1 MCKKNTAISW
11 LFISKMTEKT
21 GRYIRIAEWS
31 EQDRPRE
38 KLVSQGS
45 RYLSH
50 AELLAILLS
59 SGSRNQS
66 ALALAQA
73 ILLDFNQ
80 DLRELSRGTL
90 GDLMAFHGIGKAKAV
105 TLLAAFELGLR
116 IHNSAHSPKDV
127 VQDSRTAYE
136 TIRAKLRNLK
146 HEEFWILYLNNANGI
161 IRLTQLS
168 KGGITGTIVDIRL
181 LLRQALELGAVGLIV
196 AHNHPSD
203 QLKPSRSDIALTQKL
218 AKAATVLD
226 IKLLDHLIITESSYF
241 SFADEKLI

>member
-1 MCKKNTAISW
+1 MG
-11 LFISKMTEKT
+11 EKS
-21 GRYIRIAEWS
+21 GRYISIPKWS

-73 ILLDFNQ
+73 IMLEFKH
-80 DLRELSRGTL
+80 DLRKLSQSTPT
-90 GDLMAFHGIGKAKAV
+90 DLMAFHGIGKAKAV
-105 TLLAAFELGLR
+105 TLMAAFELALR
-116 IHNSAHSPKDV
+116 IQNAPHNLKHMVK
-127 VQDSRTAYE
+127 DSRSAYE
-136 TIRAKLRNLK
+136 AIRPKFSKLQ
-146 HEEFWILYLNNANGI
+146 HEEFWILFLNNANGI
-161 IRLTQLS
+161 LRMSQLS
-168 KGGITGTIVDIRL
+168 KGGITGTVVDIRL
-181 LLRQALELGAVGLIV
+181 LLRQALELGAVGIIV

-203 QLKPSRSDIALTQKL
+203 QLEPSRSDITLTQKL
-218 AKAATVLD
+218 AKAAAVLD